1 MSNSFSWSRWIKSLK
16 ELMEAEVVS
25 RVQYNEVPLRVE
37 YSLTNHGKELVE
49 SLVPV
54 TLWSEHSIQIH
65 KLKNN

>member
-1 MSNSFSWSRWIKSLK
+1 
-16 ELMEAEVVS
+16 MEAEVVS

-65 KLKNN
+65 KLKITKKFT